1 MSVTSEPSQS
11 FVAIVPGSPII
22 GTIRGI
28 YVGTGGNITGT
39 GQDGSPI
46 VFKNLSSGA
55 VYPFCLNTIEV
66 SGTTA
71 SDLVGLY

>member
-11 FVAIVPGSPII
+11 FVAITPGTPIV

-39 GQDGSPI
+39 GQDGNAI
-46 VFKNLSSGA
+46 VFKNLSGGA
-55 VYPFCLNTIEV
+55 VYPFCLNSV
-66 SGTTA
+66 DASGTTA